1 MTDNFS
7 KVSQKEKMSD
17 VSGQQLA
24 SMTAKTIQSMRNDLN
39 FDLFYQ
45 TVSKKAE
52 RIDDLNKPVLL
63 IKRL

>member
-7 KVSQKEKMSD
+7 KVSQKGKMSD